1 MENQKGNSALKAIIL
16 VLSLLLFGSLF
27 YIYKL
32 TTKTE
37 ELETT
42 VTSVKTEK
50 EAVVA
55 KLEDLKATYDAAIAE
70 NTTISDELIQERE
83 KVVKLLKEVQSA
95 KGNASAMAK
104 YKQQYDGL
112 QTKMKSLIKE
122 VEVLKTENK
131 ALTTNLDSTK
141 VVLEESKNYTKTLA
155 TQNEELAKT
164 VDRASKLSVL
174 NLKASAY
181 KLKGSGKQVETDK
194 ASRADILKISFTIA
208 ENAVAKSGDKVY
220 YVQVIDSKN
229 NVLGERVNANFGDKS
244 LTYSFTSTVKYE
256 NKTVEVSQDLA
267 GKDFEKGTFFVN
279 VFDKG
284 ELISKTSFQLK

>member
-16 VLSLLLFGSLF
+16 VLSLLLFGSIF

-32 TTKTE
+32 TTETKD
-37 ELETT
+37 LEKVVATT
-42 VTSVKTEK
+42 KTEK
-50 EAVVA
+50 DEVVA
-55 KLEDLKATYDAAIAE
+55 KLEELKATYDDAIAE

-83 KVVKLLKEVQSA
+83 KVVKLLKQVESA
-95 KGNASAMAK
+95 KGNSAVLAK
-104 YKQQYDGL
+104 YKQQYEGL
-112 QTKMKSLIKE
+112 QVKMKSLMKE

-194 ASRADILKISFTIA
+194 ASRADILKINFTIA

-229 NVLGERVNANFGDKS
+229 NVLGERANANFGDKS

>member
-16 VLSLLLFGSLF
+16 VLSLLLFGSIF

-32 TTKTE
+32 TTETKD
-37 ELETT
+37 LEKVVATT
-42 VTSVKTEK
+42 KTEK
-50 EAVVA
+50 DEVVA
-55 KLEDLKATYDAAIAE
+55 KLEELKATYDDAIAE

-83 KVVKLLKEVQSA
+83 KVVKLLKQVESA
-95 KGNASAMAK
+95 KGNSAVLAK
-104 YKQQYDGL
+104 YKQQYEGL
-112 QTKMKSLIKE
+112 QTKMRSLMKE

-131 ALTTNLDSTK
+131 TLTTNLDSTK

-229 NVLGERVNANFGDKS
+229 NVLGERANANFGDKS